1 MEIRKRPPAQN
12 MGRILA
18 GGMAAEDFIVLM
30 NRTELNCE
38 TVEKVN

>member
-18 GGMAAEDFIVLM
+18 GGIADRGFY
-30 NRTELNCE
+30 C
-38 TVEKVN
+38 VNEPHRA